1 MRNVGAIIFGRLTF
15 LYNKSM
21 RFPRPSFFGSSVEF
35 NSMCRL
41 SISCNKA
48 SAVLNSSMSMPQS
61 FKMSSRNVTTAHS
74 APKSI
79 SVPLMEMTA
88 LPRIFVMTVCSMS
101 CKKRM
106 LSR

>member
-1 MRNVGAIIFGRLTF
+1 
-15 LYNKSM
+15 
-21 RFPRPSFFGSSVEF
+21 
-35 NSMCRL
+35 
-41 SISCNKA
+41 
-48 SAVLNSSMSMPQS
+48 MSMPQS